1 MNVFAWW
8 PQVSEK
14 PWEWQEKE
22 IKSEALETP
31 EAKQTTEDIF
41 WWGNPVE
48 NQANA
53 EKARELE
60 QADNQKE
67 QTEKQ
72 AEQEQYKDNPNY
84 PILERLEQYV
94 PREQFE
100 EAMKKFQETK
110 DKEEAKQVVLE
121 LANNIPDPKAKEKYV
136 ALLEW
141 KKEIIDENNFENTE
155 FSKDAKTVDIE
166 LDKWIWGLE
175 IMLAENYVSVPVE
188 NWEQNVEQSKEADM
202 KSTMELV
209 TNNVMEG
216 QSSDF
221 RKRNWELIQNI
232 READTLQ
239 KKYDLLK
246 DLYKDSLKED
256 AKKWW
261 KKTEKEIFS
270 KKESLKQKAER
281 LKAEYEKVRQMW
293 DWVQNQV
300 KLAEIED
307 EYRKIIAEWNE
318 TNNFEA
324 EVSSLSWWKEDQSPE
339 STPTL
344 EDMSKIV

>member
-1 MNVFAWW
+1 
-8 PQVSEK
+8 
-14 PWEWQEKE
+14 
-22 IKSEALETP
+22 
-31 EAKQTTEDIF
+31 
-41 WWGNPVE
+41 
-48 NQANA
+48 
-53 EKARELE
+53 
-60 QADNQKE
+60 
-67 QTEKQ
+67 
-72 AEQEQYKDNPNY
+72 
-84 PILERLEQYV
+84 
-94 PREQFE
+94 
-100 EAMKKFQETK
+100 
-110 DKEEAKQVVLE
+110 
-121 LANNIPDPKAKEKYV
+121 
-136 ALLEW
+136 
-141 KKEIIDENNFENTE
+141 
-155 FSKDAKTVDIE
+155 
-166 LDKWIWGLE
+166 
-175 IMLAENYVSVPVE
+175 
-188 NWEQNVEQSKEADM
+188 
-202 KSTMELV
+202 
-209 TNNVMEG
+209 
-216 QSSDF
+216 
-221 RKRNWELIQNI
+221 
-232 READTLQ
+232 LQ